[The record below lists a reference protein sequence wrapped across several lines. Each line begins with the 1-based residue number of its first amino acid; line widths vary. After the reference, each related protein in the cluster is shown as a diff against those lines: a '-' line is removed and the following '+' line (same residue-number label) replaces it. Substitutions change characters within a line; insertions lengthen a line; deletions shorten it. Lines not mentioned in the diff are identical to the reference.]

1 MSWSWGD
8 VCVCGEEA
16 SETPVVTPTPIVAA
30 VTSSSPEYVDHA
42 EIAINRLAEQ
52 FKEKISAS

>member
-8 VCVCGEEA
+8 VCICTGEGET
-16 SETPVVTPTPIVAA
+16 ETPPTPTPIVAA
-30 VTSSSPEYVDHA
+30 VTTASTEYTDHA
-42 EIAINRLAEQ
+42 EVAIARLAEQ